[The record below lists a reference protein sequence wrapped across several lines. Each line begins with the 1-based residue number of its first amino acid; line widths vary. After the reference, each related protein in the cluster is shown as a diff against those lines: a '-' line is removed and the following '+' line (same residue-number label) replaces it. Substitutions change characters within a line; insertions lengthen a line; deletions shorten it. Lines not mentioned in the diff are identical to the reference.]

1 MLWLC
6 NFGGLRKLL
15 GLTFRQKDQ
24 LKKIITFYLK
34 VLGEEWQNSQKLP
47 KSLKT
52 IRLKNFLKKRE
63 FQNNF

>member
-1 MLWLC
+1 MT
-6 NFGGLRKLL
+6 LL
-15 GLTFRQKDQ
+15 FWGSEKAIGLTFRQKDQ

-52 IRLKNFLKKRE
+52 IRLKNFFKKSE
-63 FQNNF
+63 YQNNF